1 MNFLIFS
8 SVLVLVVSTLIM
20 SSARGYGP
28 RVNEASTQQ
37 QHGRELNSPAQQ
49 NGRTLYAKFRNRNMR
64 RKGKGKNKG
73 KTNNMRKAN
82 LRLRREVHTL
92 LNLLG
97 DRTPNVFTSA
107 DTPATDTGASI
118 SVSSDNPNSY

>member
-1 MNFLIFS
+1 MA
-8 SVLVLVVSTLIM
+8 SVKLGKLLKE
-20 SSARGYGP
+20 RK
-28 RVNEASTQQ
+28 TQQ
-37 QHGRELNSPAQQ
+37 KERKTQQQQ

-97 DRTPNVFTSA
+97 DHTPNVFTSA
-107 DTPATDTGASI
+107 DTPATDTGAATI